1 MTGSMSSSQRTDPLR
16 GISPI
21 TDERADDA
29 QGSQRLAMYRQGLVV
44 VWLQGAIRAGPETT
58 HITDKLSSMVKGSPR
73 DVHVFMDLAGLRQY
87 DSEVRV
93 RYTNA
98 LANHPQLKRILVYAD
113 SRIVRMGASVAG
125 MVLTQLRLVER
136 SRFENE
142 LEQLLNS

>member
-1 MTGSMSSSQRTDPLR
+1 MSSSQRADPLR

-21 TDERADDA
+21 TEERVDDKH
-29 QGSQRLAMYRQGLVV
+29 GSQRLAVYRQGLVV
-44 VWLQGAIRAGPETT
+44 VWIRGAIHAGPNTT
-58 HITDKLSSMVKGSPR
+58 LITDKLSRIVDGSPGG
-73 DVHVFMDLAGLRQY
+73 VHVFMDLAGFRQY

-98 LANHPQLKRILVYAD
+98 LANHPQLERILVYAD

-136 SRFENE
+136 SRFERE
-142 LEQLLNS
+142 LEQLINS